1 MQPFTQV
8 LGSLLTSLLVVGV
21 AAPKQAWGQPVTPE
35 LGPNGTGTVVTPQ
48 GNRFDINGGTQSG
61 TNLFHSFDQFG
72 LSEGQIAN
80 FLSNPQISN
89 ILGRVVGGD
98 PSIINGLIQVTGG
111 NSNLFLM
118 NPAGIVF
125 GRGASLNVPAS
136 FTATTATGIG
146 FGGNNWFNAIGNN
159 NYQNLIG
166 TPSIFAFDNAQP
178 GSIVNGGNLAVGEE
192 QNLTLLGGNVINT
205 GQLTAPSGTITLAA
219 VPGEN
224 LVRITQPGHLL
235 SLEIAPPRDNQ
246 GQQLPMSPLDLPT
259 LLTGTASRSEGE
271 DVETGLSVSP
281 TREVQLTDSG
291 ITIPTQ
297 GGSAIASGSLDVSTV
312 GVQGFAPL
320 PLVGGEVN
328 VLGDR
333 VGLFGSNINA
343 SGTNGGGTV
352 RIGGDYQGKGT
363 VPNALRTFVSS
374 DSVINGDALINGNGG
389 RVIVWA
395 DEATRFY
402 GTVTAR
408 GGVQSGNGGFAEVS
422 GKGFLDYAGVA
433 NLSAVQGQFGTLLL
447 DPTNIRVVGA
457 ANNPPELAAND
468 QFADPGVDNT
478 INNGTINAA
487 TANVILQATNNI
499 TFAAPINIAQQGIG
513 ITAQANNDIEVNQ
526 SITTNQGSVSLIGDR
541 DGSGAGRVE
550 IKGAISTRGGD
561 ITIEGTSAIAD
572 TPAIS
577 IDGSLNSGGGKI
589 SFKGTSTGLSTG
601 TGNFPRGIN
610 INTGMEITSGGG
622 EIVFIGNSDREVA
635 IFING
640 LLNSGGGKISF
651 KGTSTGLSTRTGDFP
666 RGININMN
674 GRIISG
680 GGDISF
686 TGNSSS
692 EGGIF
697 IDGLLNS
704 GGGNITFNGTSTGT
718 GEFARGITVSTSG
731 RITSE
736 DGDISLTGNSSSE
749 DGIIIFNP
757 IASGGGNIT
766 LTAIGNIYTTS
777 TGTLDS
783 SSATSHGGVIALNA
797 TGNITTAD
805 INSSGNLNGGPISLI
820 SGGAIDTTSAIL
832 NSTGGNNG
840 GNITLKAPGN
850 INTGQIGV
858 VLNSGFNRDSGS
870 LSITSTSGNIDTS
883 AGTLLT
889 ASALGNGGDIALNA
903 PAGSITV
910 ANLNAVSLSSTG
922 GLIDLLAGGNITLAG
937 NIETNQ
943 QSIIFNRPVNLSP
956 VNPDGTVSVNI
967 SGTGDIIFNNTV
979 DGTYNLM
986 LNPESGIV
994 QFNNLVG
1001 GSTPVNNLRV
1011 QGDITTTNPAGIN
1024 IRTVNNIETGVIN
1037 SSSSGN
1043 GSNINLNAGSDI
1055 TVSQINAQSIG
1066 SGRGGSVEITANNFF
1081 QATSSFTD
1089 RNGLDA
1095 SISTAGDAGG
1105 GTIVISHGGG
1115 GVTPFF
1121 VGNATTN
1128 GTQGAITRGNAAS
1141 EQTIFPTQ
1149 EYLYTHTQDSDRI
1162 QIISVTPEP
1171 SALPDT
1177 LPLPE
1182 PISLPERGK
1191 NSLESLA
1198 ILVGD
1203 TLNAETQIEQDPK
1216 TGTYNFTWQLHDQTN
1231 LSLNVDS
1238 PLTVDRIDKLF
1249 EDEYEK
1255 YFRENLTDQV
1265 VTTESLQDTLK
1276 TIESQS
1282 GKSPVVIY
1290 ARSLPDQLE
1299 LVLVRPEGPPI
1310 GKVVPKANAA
1320 ALQQTLAEFRQTVS
1334 NPIRPKAYLASA
1346 QQLYQ
1351 WLIAPLEPDL
1361 KALGIDTLI
1370 FCMDAGLRTIPMA
1383 ALHDGKQFL
1392 VENYS
1397 IGSSP
1402 SVSLTNTSYNPVKD
1416 AQVLA
1421 MGASKFQQLSSL
1433 PAVPVELDVITQQLW
1448 KGKSFLNEG
1457 FTLNNLQSQRQPF
1470 QIIHLATHAD
1480 FQPGDAS
1487 NSFIQLW
1494 DSQLKM
1500 NQLRLMGWNQ
1510 PPQVELLVL
1519 SACRT
1524 AVGDLEAELGF
1535 GGLAVQAGVKSA
1547 LASLWYVSDGG
1558 TLALM
1563 SEFYRQ
1569 LSQPD
1574 VTIKAEALRRAQ
1586 IAMLRGQLRLEEGE
1600 LRGPGFRRSIPLPPE
1615 LEGNQDFSHPY
1626 YWAAFT
1632 MIGSPW

>member
-1 MQPFTQV
+1 MKPVAQV
-8 LGSLLTSLLVVGV
+8 LSSVLTSFLVVGV
-21 AAPKQAWGQPVTPE
+21 AAPKQAWAQRVTPE
-35 LGPNGTGTVVTPQ
+35 LVPNGTGTVVTPQ
-48 GNRFDINGGTQSG
+48 GNQFDINGGTQSG
-61 TNLFHSFDQFG
+61 TNLFHSFEQFG

-80 FLSNPQISN
+80 FLSNPEIRN

-136 FTATTATGIG
+136 FTATTATAIG
-146 FGGNNWFNAIGNN
+146 FDGNNWFNAFGKN

-235 SLEIAPPRDNQ
+235 SLEVSVPRDNQ
-246 GQQLPMSPLDLPT
+246 GQPLPMSPGDLPT
-259 LLTGTASRSEGE
+259 LLTGTSRS
-271 DVETGLSVSP
+271 VETGLSVSS
-281 TREVQLTDSG
+281 TGEVQLTDSG

-312 GVQGFAPL
+312 GVQSFALVPL
-320 PLVGGEVN
+320 FGGEVN

-352 RIGGDYQGKGT
+352 RIGGDYQGNGT
-363 VPNALRTFVSS
+363 IPNALRTFVSS

-433 NLSAVQGQFGTLLL
+433 DLSATYGQFGTLLL
-447 DPTNIRVVGA
+447 DPENITVVAGA
-457 ANNPPELAAND
+457 NNNPPKLAAND
-468 QFADPGVDNT
+468 QFADPGANNT
-478 INNGTINAA
+478 INNGTIDAA
-487 TANVILQATNNI
+487 TANVILQAIGNI
-499 TFAAPINIAQQGIG
+499 TFNAPIDIAQQGVG
-513 ITAQANNDIEVNQ
+513 ITAQANNDIFVNQ
-526 SITTNQGSVSLIGDR
+526 SITTNG
-541 DGSGAGRVE
+541 GAVNLNADSDDSREGRVE
-550 IKGAISTRGGD
+550 INGAISTRGGD
-561 ITIEGTSAIAD
+561 ITV
-572 TPAIS
+572 
-577 IDGSLNSGGGKI
+577 
-589 SFKGTSTGLSTG
+589 KG
-601 TGNFPRGIN
+601 I
-610 INTGMEITSGGG
+610 
-622 EIVFIGNSDREVA
+622 
-635 IFING
+635 
-640 LLNSGGGKISF
+640 
-651 KGTSTGLSTRTGDFP
+651 
-666 RGININMN
+666 
-674 GRIISG
+674 
-680 GGDISF
+680 
-686 TGNSSS
+686 
-692 EGGIF
+692 
-697 IDGLLNS
+697 
-704 GGGNITFNGTSTGT
+704 
-718 GEFARGITVSTSG
+718 
-731 RITSE
+731 
-736 DGDISLTGNSSSE
+736 
-749 DGIIIFNP
+749 
-757 IASGGGNIT
+757 
-766 LTAIGNIYTTS
+766 
-777 TGTLDS
+777 
-783 SSATSHGGVIALNA
+783 
-797 TGNITTAD
+797 
-805 INSSGNLNGGPISLI
+805 
-820 SGGAIDTTSAIL
+820 
-832 NSTGGNNG
+832 
-840 GNITLKAPGN
+840 
-850 INTGQIGV
+850 
-858 VLNSGFNRDSGS
+858 
-870 LSITSTSGNIDTS
+870 
-883 AGTLLT
+883 
-889 ASALGNGGDIALNA
+889 
-903 PAGSITV
+903 
-910 ANLNAVSLSSTG
+910 
-922 GLIDLLAGGNITLAG
+922 
-937 NIETNQ
+937 
-943 QSIIFNRPVNLSP
+943 
-956 VNPDGTVSVNI
+956 
-967 SGTGDIIFNNTV
+967 
-979 DGTYNLM
+979 
-986 LNPESGIV
+986 
-994 QFNNLVG
+994 
-1001 GSTPVNNLRV
+1001 
-1011 QGDITTTNPAGIN
+1011 
-1024 IRTVNNIETGVIN
+1024 
-1037 SSSSGN
+1037 
-1043 GSNINLNAGSDI
+1043 
-1055 TVSQINAQSIG
+1055 SQI
-1066 SGRGGSVEITANNFF
+1066 
-1081 QATSSFTD
+1081 D
-1089 RNGLDA
+1089 
-1095 SISTAGDAGG
+1095 
-1105 GTIVISHGGG
+1105 
-1115 GVTPFF
+1115 
-1121 VGNATTN
+1121 
-1128 GTQGAITRGNAAS
+1128 
-1141 EQTIFPTQ
+1141 
-1149 EYLYTHTQDSDRI
+1149 
-1162 QIISVTPEP
+1162 SVTPP
-1171 SALPDT
+1171 RSALPDP

-1182 PISLPERGK
+1182 PILLPDPIPPPDPIPLSESIPFPEPIPLPERGT
-1191 NSLESLA
+1191 NPLESLG

-1203 TLNAETQIEQDPK
+1203 TLNAETQIEQDPR
-1216 TGTYNFTWQLHDQTN
+1216 TGTYNFTWQLHDQRD

-1238 PLTVDRIDKLF
+1238 PLTVGRIDKLF
-1249 EDEYEK
+1249 EEEYEK

-1282 GKSPVVIY
+1282 GKSAVVIY
-1290 ARSLPDQLE
+1290 ARSLPNQLE

-1334 NPIRPKAYLASA
+1334 NPIRPKAFLASA

-1351 WLIAPLEPDL
+1351 WLITPLEPDL

-1370 FCMDAGLRTIPMA
+1370 FCMDAGLRTIPMV

-1397 IGSSP
+1397 IGSIP

-1480 FQPGDAS
+1480 FQPGDSS
-1487 NSFIQLW
+1487 NSYIQLW

-1500 NQLRLMGWNQ
+1500 NQLRLMRWNQ
-1510 PPQVELLVL
+1510 PFQVELLVL

-1574 VTIKAEALRRAQ
+1574 VTIKAEALRRTQ

-1615 LEGNQDFSHPY
+1615 LEGNQDFSHPS